1 MPRASADLAVP
12 AGHEWLSGMG
22 GSMSGMGGSMSS
34 MGGSI
39 PCGGGGSMGS
49 SPSSMGGV
57 EAPCPPPLCPLGL
70 PHVSQTLGTTPLGAQ
85 PPRQA
90 LVSSSAA
97 PPAARPGQYP
107 GHPSAIWTDDGAAPS
122 YFHESYF
129 QPHPT
134 REKAPR

>member
-1 MPRASADLAVP
+1 
-12 AGHEWLSGMG
+12 
-22 GSMSGMGGSMSS
+22 
-34 MGGSI
+34 
-39 PCGGGGSMGS
+39 
-49 SPSSMGGV
+49 
-57 EAPCPPPLCPLGL
+57 L
-70 PHVSQTLGTTPLGAQ
+70 PHVSQTLGTTPLGVQ

-90 LVSSSAA
+90 LVSSSAAPPTARHVSSSAA

-134 REKAPR
+134 REKESR